1 MASGAPNILPVEVRE
16 MVEAATRILN
26 KPAWVDLGTS
36 DAAAAREFYA
46 KVFGWN
52 VEVNPDPQYG
62 GYAIAKVNGQDAA
75 GIGGTMSPEQPT
87 AWSLYIGTDDIE
99 DMSMRVTEA
108 GGAVAASAFD
118 VGDQGRMA
126 VFQDPTGAF
135 ISAWQGARMGG
146 FATDGANAFGWAELN
161 ARGADKALPFYKQV
175 FGWDPKAVGTP
186 DQPYTEFQIGG
197 RSVAGATEMNPMVPA
212 EVPSYWQV
220 YFTVDDVDAS
230 HAAAVGA
237 GARELLAPMDFPG
250 GRMSILSDPQG
261 ASFGLMRMAET
272 PGR

>member
-1 MASGAPNILPVEVRE
+1 

-36 DAAAAREFYA
+36 DPAAAREFYA

-62 GYAIAKVNGQDAA
+62 GYALAKVDGQDAA

-87 AWSLYIGTDDIE
+87 AWSVYIGTDDIE

-108 GGAVAASAFD
+108 GGAVSGIGRSTSATRAGWPCSRIPRERSSRPGRARGWAAS
-118 VGDQGRMA
+118 Q
-126 VFQDPTGAF
+126 TE
-135 ISAWQGARMGG
+135 
-146 FATDGANAFGWAELN
+146 GANSFGWAELN
-161 ARGADKALPFYKQV
+161 ARGADKAVPFYKQV

-186 DQPYTEFQIGG
+186 DQPYTEFQLGG
-197 RSVAGATEMNPMVPA
+197 QSIAGATEMNPMVPA
-212 EVPSYWQV
+212 EVPNYWQV

-230 HAAAVGA
+230 HATAVGA

-272 PGR
+272 R